1 MKEIRDC
8 KGRLACKGDAATGL
22 IESMYRGQKTQ
33 TILAVGAYLIIERD
47 GVVTVITR
55 ISLTAFKVESH
66 AGAA

>member
-8 KGRLACKGDAATGL
+8 KGRLTCKGDASTGY

-33 TILAVGAYLIIERD
+33 MILAVGAHLIIERD
-47 GVVTVITR
+47 GIITVITR
-55 ISLTAFKVESH
+55 ISITAFKVESH